1 MRNRNWVQQSSY
13 FIFLYTVL
21 LVVRIL
27 IMSKSGDCVMISCAS
42 SLEVL
47 SVHDYERVSYK
58 FQESR
63 SFQIMSYQNMSDQT
77 QGTSTL
83 QCVTP
88 RLYLALRGHRL
99 EEEFWRRVQTDS
111 ELAVIVGSPHTWTY
125 PQMVST
131 LSISMAITR
140 V

>member
-1 MRNRNWVQQSSY
+1 MR
-13 FIFLYTVL
+13 VL
-21 LVVRIL
+21 
-27 IMSKSGDCVMISCAS
+27 
-42 SLEVL
+42 LEVL
-47 SVHDYERVSYK
+47 SVHDYERVPYK

-63 SFQIMSYQNMSDQT
+63 SFQILSCQNMSDQT

-83 QCVTP
+83 LCVTP

-131 LSISMAITR
+131 SSISMVITCF
-140 V
+140 